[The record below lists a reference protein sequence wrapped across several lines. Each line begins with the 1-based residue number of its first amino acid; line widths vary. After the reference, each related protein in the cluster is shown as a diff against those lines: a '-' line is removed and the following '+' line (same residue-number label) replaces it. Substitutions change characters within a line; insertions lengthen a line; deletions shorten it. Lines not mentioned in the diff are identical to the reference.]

1 MESRNHMASMSP
13 VMTNE
18 SFAVRLG
25 ATSTVVSRVFGRV
38 FRSRQRRSGDEVALK
53 RESHASTAVE
63 TNLRWEHGGRRSTH
77 AEADADEDDEERRR
91 RRRRRSRR
99 RGVALK
105 KGDMG
110 MTEHA
115 KRRLA
120 VFGSALPAVA
130 NSEEAPRGHKY

>member
-63 TNLRWEHGGRRSTH
+63 TNLRWENGGRRSTH
-77 AEADADEDDEERRR
+77 ADEADAEDDDEERRR
-91 RRRRRSRR
+91 RRRTRRG
-99 RGVALK
+99 RGVA
-105 KGDMG
+105 
-110 MTEHA
+110 
-115 KRRLA
+115 
-120 VFGSALPAVA
+120 
-130 NSEEAPRGHKY
+130 

>member
-77 AEADADEDDEERRR
+77 AEADADDDDEEKRRR

-120 VFGSALPAVA
+120 VFGSSFRPSPTAKRHQ
-130 NSEEAPRGHKY
+130 EAE